1 MGRVALKERR
11 NSQSHRANHIE
22 TVARRSTGLKK
33 VTIRDIAKA
42 AGVAPST
49 VSRAFNSTERL
60 SSDTTRRIYEIAER
74 MGYVLPNA
82 DADSAQD
89 RPVASLRRLV
99 GIVVTDLTDPYC
111 AAVTHAVEHECFG
124 HGFSLVVSESRDSL
138 AWERMALDTLLR
150 QCDGVMMLA
159 PRMGGPELREAA
171 GDHPLVL
178 ANRNV
183 KGVSNIVVDLSGGVG
198 QAVNLFAVRGYERI
212 TYLAGPSQLGDDA
225 ARWRQLESSCEEQ
238 GLELRRLWPGEPTFE
253 GGRDYVD
260 KYLEDPTG
268 AVIAYNDQMAL
279 GFMAALRERGFTIPD
294 DCSVIGFNDDLAAR
308 TSMPPLTSVRMS
320 ADELGAGLAR
330 LLLHR
335 LERPQENGEAAS
347 YAAVTSSLVLRG
359 SVGKAT
365 NAIRGAGSSAANQS

>member
-1 MGRVALKERR
+1 M
-11 NSQSHRANHIE
+11 
-22 TVARRSTGLKK
+22 KK

-60 SSDTTRRIYEIAER
+60 SSDTTRRIFEIAER
-74 MGYVLPNA
+74 MGYALPNA
-82 DADSAQD
+82 ADGPAAG
-89 RPVASLRRLV
+89 RPAPSLRRLV
-99 GIVVTDLTDPYC
+99 GIVVADLTDAYC

-124 HGFSLVVSESRDSL
+124 HGFSLIVSESRDSL

-171 GDHPLVL
+171 ESHPIVL

-183 KGVSNIVVDLSGGVG
+183 KGISNIIVDLSGGVG

-212 TYLAGPSQLGDDA
+212 TYLAGPTQLGDDA
-225 ARWRQLESSCEEQ
+225 ARLRQLETSCEEQ
-238 GLELRRLWPGEPTFE
+238 GIELRRLWPGEPTFE
-253 GGRDYVD
+253 GGRDYAD

-268 AVIAYNDQMAL
+268 AVIAYNDPMAL
-279 GFMAALRERGFTIPD
+279 GFMAALRERGLTIPG
-294 DCSVIGFNDDLAAR
+294 DCSVIGFNDDMAAR

-320 ADELGAGLAR
+320 ADELGAGMAR
-330 LLLHR
+330 LLLRR
-335 LERPQENGEAAS
+335 LERPEESGEAAS
-347 YAAVTSSLVLRG
+347 YATVPSSLVLRG
-359 SVGKAT
+359 SVG
-365 NAIRGAGSSAANQS
+365 AAPKEYR